1 MRRAAPGTPP
11 ARSPLDAWLASRLSL
26 AGDAPR
32 ADDLAAWHLAAL
44 RRTIAHARDKSP
56 FYRKKLAHLPGDFP
70 GALADMAACP
80 CTLPAD
86 LRRDH
91 RPFLCVPLGEVEHM
105 VTLATSGSTGP
116 AKRLAFTAADLESTL
131 DFFRHGMAAFTAPG
145 DTVLIV
151 LPAPRVA
158 ELLSTALARF
168 GARGAAG
175 SLLAR
180 QGTQGAPSL
189 DPVTAFCRDMAMARP
204 RVLVAA
210 PYQLARFA
218 ADPDACDA
226 ARGRLR
232 AVLSSGEPL
241 SPDLRRTVETRFG
254 CAVFDHY
261 GLTETGFGG
270 GVECAAH
277 AGYHLREADLYVEIC
292 CPVTSA
298 PLPEGEPGEIV
309 VTTLFRQAMP
319 LVRYRTGDA
328 AAMLPGPCPC
338 GGPLRRLG
346 PVAGRYDDT
355 GRIIVPKKGGAVAS

>member
-1 MRRAAPGTPP
+1 
-11 ARSPLDAWLASRLSL
+11 
-26 AGDAPR
+26 
-32 ADDLAAWHLAAL
+32 
-44 RRTIAHARDKSP
+44 
-56 FYRKKLAHLPGDFP
+56 
-70 GALADMAACP
+70 
-80 CTLPAD
+80 
-86 LRRDH
+86 
-91 RPFLCVPLGEVEHM
+91 
-105 VTLATSGSTGP
+105 
-116 AKRLAFTAADLESTL
+116 
-131 DFFRHGMAAFTAPG
+131 
-145 DTVLIV
+145 
-151 LPAPRVA
+151 
-158 ELLSTALARF
+158 
-168 GARGAAG
+168 
-175 SLLAR
+175 
-180 QGTQGAPSL
+180 
-189 DPVTAFCRDMAMARP
+189 
-204 RVLVAA
+204 
-210 PYQLARFA
+210 
-218 ADPDACDA
+218 
-226 ARGRLR
+226 LR

-292 CPVTSA
+292 CPATSA